1 MAAVWH
7 RSALT
12 AYAHIFPPDAPKP
25 TLDDMVRALT
35 GKEGFVFED
44 GGEIV
49 GLVQVLEGD
58 FLARLYVDPP
68 HWRRGIAA
76 QLHDAAVGLG
86 ARHLWVLR
94 QNTVA
99 RQMYERRGWTENG
112 RVQPVYAPAN
122 IEDVGYSLGYP

>member
-1 MAAVWH
+1 M

-25 TLDDMVRALT
+25 TIDDMVGALT
-35 GKEGFVFED
+35 GNDGFVFED
-44 GGEIV
+44 EGRIV

-58 FLARLYVDPP
+58 YLARLYVDPS

-76 QLHDAAVGLG
+76 QLHDAAVAAG

-94 QNTVA
+94 RNTIA
-99 RQMYERRGWTENG
+99 RAMYERRGWREND
-112 RVQPVYAPAN
+112 RTRPVYAPAN
-122 IEDVGYSLGYP
+122 IEDVGYSLGDP